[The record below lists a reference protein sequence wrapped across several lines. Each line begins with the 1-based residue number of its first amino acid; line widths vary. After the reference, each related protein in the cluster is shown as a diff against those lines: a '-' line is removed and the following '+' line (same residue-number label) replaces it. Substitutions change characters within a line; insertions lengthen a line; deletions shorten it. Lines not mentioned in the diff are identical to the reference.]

1 MSNPVS
7 ITRTFPAT
15 PEQVFDAWTTP
26 AAFAVWFG
34 TAAVP
39 VDNVEMD
46 VRVGGAWKATMHL
59 PDGSLKHWVG
69 EFTEVNRPT
78 RLALTL
84 TDQPDDPAREPVT
97 VDIVAVDGGARM
109 TMVQSA
115 LGFDDAAKAA
125 VTAGYTAFFDDMEKL
140 LVRSTA

>member
-26 AAFAVWFG
+26 ATFAIWFG
-34 TAAVP
+34 TAAIP
-39 VDNVEMD
+39 VDDVEMD
-46 VRVGGAWKATMHL
+46 VRVGGQWKATMHL
-59 PDGSLKHWVG
+59 PDGTLKHWVG
-69 EFTEVNRPT
+69 EFTQVNRPT

-84 TDQPDDPAREPVT
+84 TDQPNKPAREPVT
-97 VDIVAVDGGARM
+97 VDIVAVDGGATM
-109 TMVQSA
+109 TMVQA
-115 LGFDDAAKAA
+115 AAGFDDAAKAA

-140 LVRSTA
+140 LAR

>member
-1 MSNPVS
+1 MSSPVS
-7 ITRTFPAT
+7 ITRTFDAT

-34 TAAVP
+34 TAAIA
-39 VDNVEMD
+39 VDDIEMD

-69 EFTEVNRPT
+69 EYTEVDRPT

-84 TDQPDDPAREPVT
+84 TDEPSEPAGEPVT
-97 VDIVAVDGGARM
+97 VDIVAVENGTEM
-109 TMVQSA
+109 TMVQS
-115 LGFDDAAKAA
+115 GEHFDDAGKAA

-140 LVRSTA
+140 LAG

>member
-7 ITRTFPAT
+7 ITRTFTAT

-26 AAFAVWFG
+26 TAFAIWFG
-34 TAAVP
+34 TAAIP
-39 VDNVEMD
+39 VDDVEMD

-59 PDGSLKHWVG
+59 PDGSIKYWVG
-69 EFTEVNRPT
+69 EFTEVNRPA

-84 TDQPDDPAREPVT
+84 TDEPDEPAREPVS
-97 VDIVAVDGGARM
+97 VDIIAVEGGTEM
-109 TMVQSA
+109 TMIQTA
-115 LGFDDAAKAA
+115 EGFNDAAKAA

-140 LVRSTA
+140 LAR

>member
-7 ITRTFPAT
+7 ITRTFAAT

-34 TAAVP
+34 TAAIT
-39 VDNVEMD
+39 VDDVEMD

-84 TDQPDDPAREPVT
+84 TDEPDEPAREPVT
-97 VDIVAVDGGARM
+97 VDIVAVDSGTEM
-109 TMVQSA
+109 TMVQAAES
-115 LGFDDAAKAA
+115 FNDAAKAA
-125 VTAGYTAFFDDMEKL
+125 VTAGYTAFFDDLEKL
-140 LVRSTA
+140 LAQ

>member
-7 ITRTFPAT
+7 ITRTFAAT

-26 AAFAVWFG
+26 EAFAVWFG
-34 TAAVP
+34 TAAIL
-39 VDNVEMD
+39 VDEVEMD

-59 PDGSLKHWVG
+59 PDGSLKYWVG
-69 EFTEVNRPT
+69 EYTEVNRPT

-84 TDQPDDPAREPVT
+84 TDMPDDPAGEPVT
-97 VDIVAVDGGARM
+97 VDIVAVDSGAEM
-109 TMVQSA
+109 TMVQA
-115 LGFDDAAKAA
+115 AEGFDDAAKAA

-140 LVRSTA
+140 LAS

>member
-26 AAFAVWFG
+26 ASFAVWFG

-39 VDNVEMD
+39 VDDVEMD
-46 VRVGGAWKATMHL
+46 VRVGGGWKATMHL

-84 TDQPDDPAREPVT
+84 TLTDKPDDPAREPVT
-97 VDIVAVDGGARM
+97 VDGGAMM
-109 TMVQSA
+109 TMVQTA
-115 LGFDDAAKAA
+115 QGFDDASTAA
-125 VTAGYTAFFDDMEKL
+125 LTTGYTGFFDDIEKL
-140 LVRSTA
+140 LVR

>member
-26 AAFAVWFG
+26 SAFAVWFG

-39 VDNVEMD
+39 VDDVEMD

-140 LVRSTA
+140 LIR